1 MVEETAEMHLF
12 FLDLLIASSL
22 APSGVLS
29 LSCLFKRYPFLFDS
43 RPFERVSW
51 VDVSL
56 MSYLLGLR
64 ELLIVQ
70 FADLELFVVEASFL
84 QVQWLST
91 LSAWRSAGI
100 LDSGL
105 ERRPS
110 LELKRS
116 ICSQQPN

>member
-1 MVEETAEMHLF
+1 MVEETAEMHLL
-12 FLDLLIASSL
+12 FLDLMVASVL

-29 LSCLFKRYPFLFDS
+29 LSCPFKRYPFLFDS
-43 RPFERVSW
+43 RPFERISW

-56 MSYLLGLR
+56 TSCLLGLR
-64 ELLIVQ
+64 ELLITQ
-70 FADLELFVVEASFL
+70 FVNLELVVVDVSFL
-84 QVQWLST
+84 QVQWPSM

-100 LDSGL
+100 SESGFGH
-105 ERRPS
+105 RPS